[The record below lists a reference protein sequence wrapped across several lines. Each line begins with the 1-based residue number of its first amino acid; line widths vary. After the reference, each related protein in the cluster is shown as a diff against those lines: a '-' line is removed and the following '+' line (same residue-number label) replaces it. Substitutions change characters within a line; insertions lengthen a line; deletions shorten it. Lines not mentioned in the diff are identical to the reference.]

1 MRIIEMGVSLK
12 KKRQLKFNNLKKAKD
27 IGIS

>member
-1 MRIIEMGVSLK
+1 MRIIEMGVSL